1 MDDKIFCPKSRTRGK
16 KKIRSGKKLEGDNLS
31 IQDIQYLTNEIM
43 VRRYKIQRR
52 NYDENR
58 TRKFLRAKSESLNV
72 NRVHPCD

>member
-1 MDDKIFCPKSRTRGK
+1 MMKYFVQKVEQEVKRKEVKKMRGD
-16 KKIRSGKKLEGDNLS
+16 SQS

-58 TRKFLRAKSESLNV
+58 TRKFLRAKSDSLNV
-72 NRVHPCD
+72 NRVHVTR